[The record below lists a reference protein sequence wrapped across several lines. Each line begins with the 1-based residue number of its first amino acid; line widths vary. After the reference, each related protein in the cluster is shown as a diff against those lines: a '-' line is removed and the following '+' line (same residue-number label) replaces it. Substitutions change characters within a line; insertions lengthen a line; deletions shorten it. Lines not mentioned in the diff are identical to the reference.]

1 MYSVER
7 PFNLAP
13 LPSLQK
19 LLKIGPK
26 VSVVPKSTSKQAT
39 AVGATAA
46 GAERAVGV
54 AEWCDAP

>member
-1 MYSVER
+1 MER

-26 VSVVPKSTSKQAT
+26 VSVAPKSTSRQAT
-39 AVGATAA
+39 AVGAAAA
-46 GAERAVGV
+46 GAGRATDV
-54 AEWCDAP
+54 AEWYDAP